1 MIPSQCKLSWFRGT
15 IEKYRTY
22 YSSSTYLSF
31 QRASLGFART
41 ILGRFGDAVY
51 DE

>member
-1 MIPSQCKLSWFRGT
+1 MIPSQCKLLWLRSTFREYG
-15 IEKYRTY
+15 TY
-22 YSSSTYLSF
+22 YSSGTYLLL

-41 ILGRFGDAVY
+41 ILVRIGDAVY